1 MPFLKS
7 EPAGQIRTMSEFF
20 ALARA
25 METDAARRYTQT
37 AQALRRQNASALA
50 DVFEELAK
58 VELGHV
64 EQVEEWAEHRA
75 TTAGTDAPW
84 PIPNTF
90 DASPEEIVQSSLM
103 TPYRAL
109 SSAVRHEQRSFAFWT
124 YVAAHA
130 DGEVKKAAERMA
142 LEELE
147 HVSLLRQERRKVFHA
162 DRRRAG
168 SMQATLSTLA
178 AVERHLADLAGERV
192 SCGPKAAEL
201 LAIATASRGAA
212 ARLDTLEKGARAKF
226 STIAVP
232 ANRENDIASLCEYLA
247 EAYLRLAE
255 NSRNEQVLIAAQELA
270 RSAISRLEKMKVLK
284 LV

>member
-50 DVFEELAK
+50 DLFEELAK

-75 TTAGTDAPW
+75 TIGGTDAPW
-84 PIPNTF
+84 PIPDTF
-90 DASPEEIVQSSLM
+90 DASLEEIVQSNLM

-109 SSAVRHEQRSFAFWT
+109 ASAVHHEQRSFAFWT

-142 LEELE
+142 SEELE
-147 HVSLLRQERRKVFHA
+147 HISLLRRERRKAFHA

-168 SMQATLSTLA
+168 SAQATLATLA
-178 AVERHLADLAGERV
+178 TVERHLADLVGERAAR
-192 SCGPKAAEL
+192 GFKAAEIGP
-201 LAIATASRGAA
+201 IATQSRDAA
-212 ARLDTLEKGARAKF
+212 ARLDALEKIARPKF
-226 STIAVP
+226 STVALP
-232 ANRENDIASLCEYLA
+232 SNRENDIASLCEYLA

-270 RSAISRLEKMKVLK
+270 KSAISRLEKMNVLK
-284 LV
+284 LI

>member
-64 EQVEEWAEHRA
+64 EQVDKWAEHRD
-75 TTAGTDAPW
+75 TTAVREAPW
-84 PIPNTF
+84 PIPDTF
-90 DASPEEIVQSSLM
+90 DASPEEIVQSNLM

-109 SSAVRHEQRSFAFWT
+109 ASAVRHEQRSFKFWT
-124 YVAAHA
+124 YIAAHA
-130 DGEVKKAAERMA
+130 QGEVKEAAERMA
-142 LEELE
+142 HEELE
-147 HVSLLRQERRKVFHA
+147 HISLLRRERRKAFHT
-162 DRRRAG
+162 DRRMAG
-168 SMQATLSTLA
+168 SLQATFATLA
-178 AVERHLADLAGERV
+178 TDERHLADLVGERAARGFKA
-192 SCGPKAAEL
+192 SEIGP
-201 LAIATASRGAA
+201 IATQSRDAA
-212 ARLDTLEKGARAKF
+212 ARLNALEKIARAKF
-226 STIAVP
+226 STVALP
-232 ANRENDIASLCEYLA
+232 ANRENDIAALCEYLA

-270 RSAISRLEKMKVLK
+270 KSAISRLEKMKALK
-284 LV
+284 LI